1 MMLLWDWVLLLMI
14 ESYSRWLSPTPD
26 DWGPTPDDWV
36 LLLMIESYSWW
47 LSPTP
52 DDWVLLLMIEALL
65 LMIHKEFLKT
75 FADALI
81 HFQLLIKCPVVVPG
95 TILSPKEFSAEN
107 ICTRRPKALI
117 CHTYKV
123 SIPQQRTMTSFCPS
137 LIIYKY
143 TWTRTILLDLTVP
156 DNNHGSYDAL

>member
-1 MMLLWDWVLLLMI
+1 MKVGKKKFEHFNKHATYWYTHTQWY
-14 ESYSRWLSPTPD
+14 SYE
-26 DWGPTPDDWV
+26 
-36 LLLMIESYSWW
+36 IESYSWW

-52 DDWVLLLMIEALL
+52 DDWVLLLMIEALLLMIEALL

-143 TWTRTILLDLTVP
+143 TWTCTILLDLTVP